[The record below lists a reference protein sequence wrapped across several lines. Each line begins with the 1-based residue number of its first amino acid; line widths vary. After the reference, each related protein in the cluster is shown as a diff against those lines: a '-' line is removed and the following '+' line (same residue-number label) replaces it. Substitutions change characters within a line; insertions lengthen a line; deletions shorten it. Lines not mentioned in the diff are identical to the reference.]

1 MPLKSCTTKRGSK
14 GTKYGNSGKC
24 YSDKSKAIKQ
34 MKAIK
39 ASQARRKKQTLTFA

>member
-1 MPLKSCTTKRGSK
+1 MPLKKCGKS

-24 YSDKSKAIKQ
+24 YEGKGGKAKAVQQ

-39 ASQARRKKQTLTFA
+39 ASQARKKR